1 MPSDA
6 SEAAAFARLKHFFNR
21 CKPDEPVPASD
32 EHHYYVDF
40 DALQLRGERCVDTLA
55 STIALD
61 DGATCQLFTGF
72 SGSGKSSELLRL
84 RALLERRQ
92 YLVVYIDALDVLEL
106 QKPIE
111 YPEVLT
117 HIGLAVDAAMT
128 TLVKAGKATAWARS
142 FGQEIRSL
150 LGSDVK
156 VSKVEAN
163 TSGAGLGVELRHN
176 DVFRQSLRETAKSH
190 RHQFLAQAGDF
201 FADAER
207 LLLRH
212 GYAGLVVIF
221 DSLEKIGDLPELQE
235 PARRMFLGEH
245 EALRLPAV
253 NMLYTVPVR
262 LVFSGAGPVL
272 GQLYDGEPQV
282 LPMVK
287 VRDRASGAPVAQG
300 HQALRQLLARRVD
313 FDEVFGGD
321 EALVARLVDNSGG
334 YIRDLLRL
342 TQYSLQG
349 AGSLPVREEH
359 VSQAIAKLRRSYVR
373 AYSTDFD
380 DLLRYIHEHRPEVV
394 PASLSTHLED
404 VVVTHLTM
412 VYGNEKDWYDV
423 HPLIRDLVQR

>member
-6 SEAAAFARLKHFFNR
+6 SDAAAFARLKHFFNR
-21 CKPDEPVPASD
+21 CKPDEPVPAND
-32 EHHYYVDF
+32 TDHFYVDF
-40 DALQLRGERCVDTLA
+40 DSERLRGERCVDTLA

-84 RALLERRQ
+84 RARLEQQQ

-117 HIGLAVDAAMT
+117 QIGLSVDAAING
-128 TLVKAGKATAWARS
+128 LAKAGKALTWARD
-142 FGQEIRSL
+142 FGQEIKAL
-150 LGSDVK
+150 LLSDVE
-156 VSKVEAN
+156 VSEIKADVA
-163 TSGAGLGVELRHN
+163 GAGLGVALRHN
-176 DVFRQSLRETAKSH
+176 DVFRRSLREAARNH
-190 RHQFLAQAGDF
+190 RHQFLSQAAAF
-201 FADAER
+201 FEDAER
-207 LLLRH
+207 LLLAQ

-221 DSLEKIGDLPELQE
+221 DSLEKIGDLAELQE

-245 EALRLPAV
+245 EALRLPAINV
-253 NMLYTVPVR
+253 LYTVPVR
-262 LVFSGAGPVL
+262 LVFSTAGPEL

-287 VRDRASGAPVAQG
+287 VVDRSSGAPLELGQR
-300 HQALRQLLARRVD
+300 ALRQVLERRVD
-313 FDEVFGGD
+313 FDEVFAGD
-321 EALVARLVDNSGG
+321 EALVEKLVEHSGG

-373 AYSTDFD
+373 AYSTAYEE
-380 DLLRYIHEHRPEVV
+380 LLRHIHEQRPELI
-394 PASLSTHLED
+394 PEPLRKHLED

-412 VYGNEKDWYDV
+412 VYGNDVDWYDV
-423 HPLIRDLVQR
+423 HPLVRDLVRR

>member
-1 MPSDA
+1 MTSDA
-6 SEAAAFARLKHFFNR
+6 SEVAAFARLKHFFNR

-32 EHHYYVDF
+32 EHHFYVDF
-40 DALQLRGERCVDTLA
+40 DALHLRGERCVDTLA

-61 DGATCQLFTGF
+61 DNPTCQLFTGF

-84 RALLERRQ
+84 RARLEQQQ

-106 QKPIE
+106 QKTIE
-111 YPEVLT
+111 YPEVIT
-117 HIGLAVDAAMT
+117 HIGLAIDAAMT

-142 FGQEIRSL
+142 FGQEIKSL

-156 VSKVEAN
+156 VSKVEAK
-163 TSGAGLGVELRHN
+163 TGGAGLGLELRHN
-176 DVFRQSLRETAKSH
+176 DIFRQSLREAAKGH
-190 RHQFLAQAGDF
+190 RHQFLSQAGDF

-207 LLLRH
+207 LLLRN

-221 DSLEKIGDLPELQE
+221 DSLEKIGDLPELQD
-235 PARRMFLGEH
+235 PVRRMFLGEH

-262 LVFSGAGPVL
+262 LVFSSAGPLL

-287 VRDRASGAPVAQG
+287 VRDRASGAPMAQG

-313 FDEVFGGD
+313 FDEVFAGD

-373 AYSTDFD
+373 AYSTSFD
-380 DLLRYIHEHRPEVV
+380 DLLRYIHEHRPELV
-394 PASLSTHLED
+394 PAPLNARLED